1 MSMCT
6 YHVLSEQTASAAQR
20 NLLRL
25 KPTNKTV
32 SRSMLIEYD
41 LGVCL
46 SLFDRTGTCG
56 MVWFVYY
63 EIKTRHHNMTIVNEI
78 SERNQI

>member
-1 MSMCT
+1 
-6 YHVLSEQTASAAQR
+6 
-20 NLLRL
+20 
-25 KPTNKTV
+25 
-32 SRSMLIEYD
+32 MLIEYD